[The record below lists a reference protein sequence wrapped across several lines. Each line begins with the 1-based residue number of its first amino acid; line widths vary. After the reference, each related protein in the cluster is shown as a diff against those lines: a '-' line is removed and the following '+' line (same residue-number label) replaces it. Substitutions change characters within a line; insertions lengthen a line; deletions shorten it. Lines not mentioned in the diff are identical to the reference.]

1 MPEIFRNPRT
11 RFAPSPTGR
20 MHLGHAYS
28 ALLAWQAA
36 GCDADRFLLRID
48 DIDSSRCKDEFTDQ
62 IMDDLQWLGI
72 SWNQPPLYQSA
83 RSQRY
88 NAALEWLESEKLV
101 YPCYLSRKEY
111 VASLAAPQN
120 SPNSLPALSTAPR
133 QTTVP
138 ALRLD
143 MDRALAQI
151 KQKYQPLIWQ
161 THTGELIT
169 ADPRPL
175 GNVVLGRRNSP
186 ASYHLSVVLDD
197 ADSQIDLVVR
207 GDDLRASTDLHCLI
221 QTLLSLPSPLYHHHE
236 LICDETGQRLAK
248 RDNARSLSTYREN
261 GLTIDDVKSLLPR
274 ITPS

>member
-1 MPEIFRNPRT
+1 MPKTFRNPRT

-48 DIDSSRCKDEFTDQ
+48 DVDSSRCKDEFTDQ

-88 NAALEWLESEKLV
+88 NAALEWLESEKLI

-175 GNVVLGRRNSP
+175 GNVVLGRRNSL

-221 QTLLSLPSPLYHHHE
+221 QRLLSLP
-236 LICDETGQRLAK
+236 
-248 RDNARSLSTYREN
+248 
-261 GLTIDDVKSLLPR
+261 
-274 ITPS
+274 

>member
-1 MPEIFRNPRT
+1 
-11 RFAPSPTGR
+11 

-48 DIDSSRCKDEFTDQ
+48 DIDSSRCKDEYTDQ

-72 SWNQPPLYQSA
+72 SWSQPPLYQSA

-111 VASLAAPQN
+111 EASLAAPQN

-161 THTGELIT
+161 THTGELVT

-221 QTLLSLPSPLYHHHE
+221 QTLLSLPSPLYYHHE

>member
-111 VASLAAPQN
+111 EASLAAPQN
-120 SPNSLPALSTAPR
+120 GPNSLPALSTAPR

-143 MDRALAQI
+143 MDRALAQM

-221 QTLLSLPSPLYHHHE
+221 QTLLSLPSPLYYHHE
-236 LICDETGQRLAK
+236 LICDESGQRLAK

-261 GLTIDDVKSLLPR
+261 GLTIDDIKSLLPR

>member
-11 RFAPSPTGR
+11 RFAPSPTGG

-62 IMDDLQWLGI
+62 IMNDLQWLGI

-111 VASLAAPQN
+111 EVSLAAPQN

-207 GDDLRASTDLHCLI
+207 GDDHRASTDLHCLI
-221 QTLLSLPSPLYHHHE
+221 QTLLSLPSPLYYHHE

-248 RDNARSLSTYREN
+248 RDNARSLATYREN
-261 GLTIDDVKSLLPR
+261 GLTINDVKSLLPP
-274 ITPS
+274 IKLL

>member
-1 MPEIFRNPRT
+1 MPETFRNPRT

-111 VASLAAPQN
+111 EASIAAPQN

-221 QTLLSLPSPLYHHHE
+221 QTLLSLPSPLYYHHE